1 MNALFNLT
9 DADLRPAEQP
19 NIGDT
24 ASSTVV
30 SLDSRRGKAA
40 WEREL
45 VATLCRYLE
54 LPSNWDSYGGKPLRH
69 DTGMFALQ
77 VLSRIMNESIPL
89 PSIVPMSSG
98 GVQFEWH
105 QNGLDIELFI
115 AAPYESE
122 LFVYDHDSGKP
133 PETIELKT
141 DLSVLGE
148 QVNRLVDFNRHL
160 PTGAHAS

>member
-9 DADLRPAEQP
+9 DADFQSAEQL
-19 NIGDT
+19 NVGDT

-30 SLDSRRGKAA
+30 SLDSRRSKPA

-45 VATLCRYLE
+45 VATLCHYLE
-54 LPSNWDSYGGKPLRH
+54 LPPNWDSYGGRPLRH

-77 VLSRIMNESIPL
+77 VLCRIMNESIPL
-89 PSIVPMSSG
+89 PSIVPISSG

-115 AAPYESE
+115 AAPYDAE
-122 LFVYDHDSGKP
+122 LFVYDHNSGEP
-133 PETIELKT
+133 PKTTELKT
-141 DLSVLGE
+141 DLSVLGT
-148 QVNRLVDFNRHL
+148 QVQRLVDFNRHL

>member
-1 MNALFNLT
+1 MNALLNLT
-9 DADLRPAEQP
+9 DADLQAAEQL
-19 NIGDT
+19 NGDI

-30 SLDSRRGKAA
+30 SLDSRRGTPA

-45 VATLCRYLE
+45 VATLCRYLD
-54 LPSNWDSYGGKPLRH
+54 LPPNWDSYGGKPLRH

-77 VLSRIMNESIPL
+77 VLSSIMNESIPV
-89 PSIVPMSSG
+89 PSIVPISSG

-122 LFVYDHDSGKP
+122 LFVHDHRSGDP

-141 DLSVLGE
+141 DLSALSA
-148 QVNRLVDFNRHL
+148 QVQRLVDFNRHL
-160 PTGAHAS
+160 RADSHAG